1 MRGQPDV
8 LLVWFNLL
16 AHAPSGVSDRTLRT
30 ISEETGLSQQRVR
43 KAIEIL
49 EAPDT
54 ESRTPDEQ
62 GRRIVRLD
70 EHRSWGW
77 RIVNWEYYR
86 NLLSEA
92 DKRAKD
98 AERQR
103 RHRMSQASV
112 TGCDELGRDV
122 TPASASASVQG
133 KGMQGEG
140 ELTFEQAMDRV
151 PIQLREQVKP
161 DFARMVFDAWDGR
174 DGKDASG
181 VQVRFE
187 KHLRKRWN
195 AEGEQWANNCHQTQ
209 RKAKESK
216 SSVDSTI
223 SRDIARGS
231 RRMDNFDT
239 TLPD

>member
-16 AHAPSGVSDRTLRT
+16 AHAPYGVSDRTLRT

-49 EAPDT
+49 EAPDP

-70 EHRSWGW
+70 DHRTWGW

-103 RHRMSQASV
+103 RHRMSQGSV

-122 TPASASASVQG
+122 TPASASASVPEG
-133 KGMQGEG
+133 VQGEP
-140 ELTFEQAMDRV
+140 TFEQAMDRV
-151 PIQLREQVKP
+151 PVQLREQVKP
-161 DFARMVFDAWDGR
+161 DFARMVFDTWDGR

-181 VQVRFE
+181 ILVKFE

-195 AEGEQWANNCHQTQ
+195 QEGEQWNNGCHTAQ
-209 RKAKESK
+209 KKVSK
-216 SSVDSTI
+216 PPNTNPTNYI
-223 SRDIARGS
+223 Q
-231 RRMDNFDT
+231 
-239 TLPD
+239 